1 MISTRQRALC
11 GAAFVLCSLVSE
23 TWASAAL
30 AQARPAAKAAASD
43 EDPPEVSELVVT
55 GARALPGAVVGDVK
69 AEVQISPAEIRA
81 MGVTSA
87 ASLLAELA
95 PQLRSAGGRR
105 GGMPIVLV
113 GGRRVSGFNEIRDL
127 PAEAILRVDILPSEA
142 ALKFGFPADQ
152 RVINFVLR
160 PRFRA
165 RILEVQG
172 GAASEGGLA
181 NGSADLGYLRIMGDN
196 RINLDLKVSASSD
209 LTEAERSL
217 TQAAPLTTIGLASLQ
232 DLSRNRTLSPETK
245 SASLNAVYSH
255 TILGGLATTLNATL
269 EDNNQES
276 RLGLPLVS
284 LTVPAFSPF
293 NSAATPLSV
302 LRYVENNGPLI
313 QSSRGWTGHLGGVVN
328 KDQGKWR
335 LSATAA
341 YDHADSHTQSDAGLD
356 PTAIQ
361 AALNAFSATVDP
373 RGSLSGGL
381 IIPRS
386 DNTARSRSD
395 TGNVQLQASGPLIHI
410 PAGDVRFSLNIGDT
424 ETHLVTASLRSG
436 TALSGDFSRSAQ
448 LVQGNIDI
456 PIASTNGGGIQTIGS
471 LSLNLNG
478 NVTPITGFG
487 TLTSVGYG
495 ANWSPMSGVNL
506 IISQNQDHNAPTL
519 QQLGAPLVATPGVRV
534 FDYAT
539 GRTVDITRL
548 DGGNAALKADDRK
561 TLKIGLTYKPIA
573 DKDLTFSANYAASRN
588 ADTTGS
594 MPAATA
600 QVEAAFPGRFVRNA
614 AGDLISI
621 DNRPVNFAE
630 EDRRELKLGVNYSQP
645 VGPQPAPGAFAR
657 PPGGGGGGGPR
668 PGGAPGGFRPG
679 GGFGGPPGGRMQFAI
694 YDTIVLQ
701 DRVLTRVGGP
711 VLDQLNG
718 AAAGNAGGQA
728 RHLVEVQAGIFEKGL
743 GARLNADWT
752 SATTVKGA
760 TPASDLSFSDI
771 ARINLSLFADLG
783 QQPQLIK
790 AHPWLRASRV
800 SISVNNLFDQHQ
812 DVHDA
817 TGATPAGYQAA
828 YLDPAGR
835 TIKLSLRKVFF

>member
-11 GAAFVLCSLVSE
+11 GAAITLCGL
-23 TWASAAL
+23 WAPAAL
-30 AQARPAAKAAASD
+30 AQSMPRPAATD
-43 EDPPEVSELVVT
+43 NDPAEVSELVVT

-95 PQLRSAGGRR
+95 PQLRSSGGRR
-105 GGMPIVLV
+105 GGMPVVLV

-142 ALKFGFPADQ
+142 ALKFGYPADQ

-165 RILEVQG
+165 KILEVQG
-172 GAASEGGLA
+172 GGATTGGAA
-181 NGSADLGYLRIMGDN
+181 NGSADLGYLKIMGEN
-196 RINLDLKVSASSD
+196 RLNLNLKASASSG
-209 LTEAERSL
+209 LTEDERDVVSA
-217 TQAAPLTTIGLASLQ
+217 TPVTTIGLSGLEALQ
-232 DLSRNRTLSPETK
+232 RNRSLTPQTR
-245 SASLNAVYSH
+245 SASLNAVYSRAS
-255 TILGGLATTLNATL
+255 LGGLATTFNGTL
-269 EDNNQES
+269 ETSSRES

-284 LTVPAFSPF
+284 LSVPAFSPF
-293 NSAATPLSV
+293 NSATSPLPV

-313 QSSRGWTGHLGGVVN
+313 QSNQGWSGHLGGVVN

-341 YDHADSHTQSDAGLD
+341 LDHAESRTESDAGLD

-361 AALNAFSATVDP
+361 AALNSLSATVDP
-373 RGSLSGGL
+373 KGALIGGL
-381 IIPRS
+381 LINRA
-386 DNTARSRSD
+386 DNTARSQTD
-395 TGNVQLQASGPLIHI
+395 TANVQIQASGPLFHV
-410 PAGDVRFSLNIGDT
+410 PAGDVRVSVNLGDT
-424 ETHLVTASLRSG
+424 ETRLSTLSVRSG
-436 TALSGDFSRSAQ
+436 TRLSNDFSRSAQ

-456 PIASTNGGGIQTIGS
+456 PIASTGGGIQGIGA

-478 NVTPITGFG
+478 NVTPISGFG
-487 TLTSVGYG
+487 SLTSIGYG
-495 ANWSPMSGVNL
+495 ANWNPMTGVNL
-506 IISQNQDHNAPTL
+506 IVSQNQDHGAPSL
-519 QQLGAPLVATPGVRV
+519 QQIGDPLVATPGVRV

-561 TLKIGLTYKPIA
+561 TLKVGLTYRPLA
-573 DKDLTFSANYAASRN
+573 EKDLTLSANYAASRN
-588 ADTTGS
+588 FDITGS
-594 MPAATA
+594 LPAATA

-621 DNRPVNFAE
+621 DNRPVNFAQ
-630 EDRRELKLGVNYSQP
+630 EDRREVKLGLNYSMP
-645 VGPQPAPGAFAR
+645 VGPQPAPGAFPR
-657 PPGGGGGGGPR
+657 PPGGAPGAGGARPAGGP
-668 PGGAPGGFRPG
+668 PGGFRPG
-679 GGFGGPPGGRMQFAI
+679 GGFGGPPMGGRMQFAI

-701 DRVLTRVGGP
+701 DRILTRVGGP

-718 AAAGNAGGQA
+718 AASGNSGGQA
-728 RHLVEVQAGIFEKGL
+728 RHLVEVQAGLFKNGM

-752 SATTVKGA
+752 SATTVKGT
-760 TPASDLSFSDI
+760 TPAGDLRFSDL
-771 ARINLSLFADLG
+771 AKVNLNLFADLG
-783 QQPQLIK
+783 QQPKLVK

-800 SISVNNLFDQHQ
+800 SLSVSNLFDAHQ
-812 DVHDA
+812 EVRDA
-817 TGATPAGYQAA
+817 SGATPVGYQAA
-828 YLDPAGR
+828 YLDPTGR
-835 TIKLSLRKVFF
+835 TFRVSLRKVFF